1 MESLDKAGA
10 ASLTI
15 INLLPNKLK
24 LFSRFSSIS
33 IVSPYSTSA
42 VLCLTISHS
51 YSNHIL
57 SPALAV
63 AQPGGSLPEPAYLQ
77 TTLSL

>member
-15 INLLPNKLK
+15 TNLPPNKLK
-24 LFSRFSSIS
+24 WFSRFSNIS
-33 IVSPYSTSA
+33 MVSPYPTSV
-42 VLCLTISHS
+42 VLGPTISHS

-63 AQPGGSLPEPAYLQ
+63 AQPGGLIP
-77 TTLSL
+77 